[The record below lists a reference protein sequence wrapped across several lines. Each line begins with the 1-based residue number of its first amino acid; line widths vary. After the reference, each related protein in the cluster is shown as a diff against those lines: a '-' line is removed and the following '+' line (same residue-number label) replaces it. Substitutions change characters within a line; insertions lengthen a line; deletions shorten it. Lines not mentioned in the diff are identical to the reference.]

1 MNTQIQIIENEGEPE
16 YAVVPIELY
25 RSLVSL
31 AEDAEDI
38 RAADQ
43 AMREL
48 ESGEDETIPAE
59 VAARLFAEEHPLKVW
74 REHRGMT
81 QDALAEQA
89 GVGKSYISQ
98 IESGKKTGSVSVLS
112 KIAAILKLDVNDVLV
127 LVPNA
132 ETMAAMQEAR
142 RGNLETS
149 DSVDSL
155 MRDLDD
161 EVD

>member
-1 MNTQIQIIENEGEPE
+1 M
-16 YAVVPIELY
+16 
-25 RSLVSL
+25 
-31 AEDAEDI
+31 
-38 RAADQ
+38 
-43 AMREL
+43 
-48 ESGEDETIPAE
+48 
-59 VAARLFAEEHPLKVW
+59 AARLFAEEHPLKVW